1 VSRQRFISLVV
12 AAVLAISGALYL
24 STQRN
29 LPRDLQGTAFL
40 PSLANELNTVTALS
54 VRRGRAIPSVTVHQ
68 QSGRWT
74 VAELGDYPA
83 DVSKLRKLLL
93 ALSDAKIIEEKTSNP
108 ASFPIIGVEDPSSLG
123 AAGAEIRITAKDG
136 KHAVIIGKPTGE
148 GNFARRAGEKTS
160 YIVEPGISFE
170 AEPRYWIDS
179 HLIDIPAA
187 SIQSIEVKPAAG
199 PAYTIHRANPAAGAG
214 SAPGS
219 PAASGAGAG
228 ASASAAPNSP
238 VAAGSGAVAGA
249 GAAVA
254 GNFVLDGVPV
264 GRKAADPAVLAP
276 SPTTFGG
283 LTADDVTTVGDIDF
297 SKATVATVTL
307 SDGSVITVTGAT
319 SGDKHWVHLQTSK
332 DAALNAKAAGRAFEI
347 AGYRYD
353 AIFRPL
359 EQLLVPKESL
369 AAKKGSSPTATTDG
383 SPGHAASKKRL
394 SAPPP

>member
-29 LPRDLQGTAFL
+29 LPRDPHGTALL

-54 VRRGRAIPSVTVHQ
+54 VRRGRAIPTVTVHL

-74 VAELGDYPA
+74 IAELGEYPA

-108 ASFPIIGVEDPSSLG
+108 ASFPIIGVEDPSSPG
-123 AAGAEIRITAKDG
+123 ATGAEISITARDG
-136 KHAVIIGKPTGE
+136 KHAVIIGKSTGE
-148 GNFARRAGEKTS
+148 GNFARRAGERTS

-179 HLIDIPAA
+179 HLIDIAA
-187 SIQSIEVKPAAG
+187 GSIQSIEVKPAAG
-199 PAYTIHRANPAAGAG
+199 PAYTIHRASAATGAGA
-214 SAPGS
+214 APG
-219 PAASGAGAG
+219 AAAGAG
-228 ASASAAPNSP
+228 ASAAAT
-238 VAAGSGAVAGA
+238 AGAVAG
-249 GAAVA
+249 A

-297 SKATVATVTL
+297 SKATVAAVTL
-307 SDGSVITVTGAT
+307 ADGSVITVTGAT
-319 SGDKHWVHLQTSK
+319 SGDKHWVHLQASK

-359 EQLLVPKESL
+359 EQLLVPKESP
-369 AAKKGSSPTATTDG
+369 AAKKGSSSTATTGG
-383 SPGHAASKKRL
+383 SPGHPASKQRL

>member
-1 VSRQRFISLVV
+1 MSRQRFIALVV

-29 LPRDLQGTAFL
+29 LPRDVHGTALL

-54 VRRGRAIPSVTVHQ
+54 VRRGRAIPTVTVHQ

-93 ALSDAKIIEEKTSNP
+93 ALSDAKIVEEKTSNP
-108 ASFPIIGVEDPSSLG
+108 ASFPIIGVEDPSSPG
-123 AAGAEIRITAKDG
+123 ATGAEIRITAQDG
-136 KHAVIIGKPTGE
+136 KHAVIIGKTTGE

-179 HLIDIPAA
+179 HLIDIAA
-187 SIQSIEVKPAAG
+187 GSIQSIEVKPAAG
-199 PAYTIHRANPAAGAG
+199 AAYTIHRANAAG
-214 SAPGS
+214 
-219 PAASGAGAG
+219 
-228 ASASAAPNSP
+228 
-238 VAAGSGAVAGA
+238 GA

-264 GRKAADPAVLAP
+264 GRKAADPAMLAP

-307 SDGSVITVTGAT
+307 FDGSVITVTGAT
-319 SGDKHWVHLQTSK
+319 SGDKHWVHLQAGK

-359 EQLLVPKESL
+359 EQLLVPKESP
-369 AAKKGSSPTATTDG
+369 AAKKRSSSAAAAGDG
-383 SPGHAASKKRL
+383 SAGHSASKKRL